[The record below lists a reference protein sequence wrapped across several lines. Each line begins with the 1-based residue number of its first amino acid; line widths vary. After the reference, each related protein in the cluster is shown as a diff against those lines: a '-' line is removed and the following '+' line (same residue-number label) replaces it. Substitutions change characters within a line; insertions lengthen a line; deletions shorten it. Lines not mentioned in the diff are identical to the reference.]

1 MPLGSMM
8 EQKNKGRARVKIAVS
23 FVLIIHGIGLLA
35 LLVQGCHKDET
46 TTQQKTE
53 QTPAEQTTPAFA
65 TSNTNITTDTTQ
77 APVNNTQTDVAKTP
91 TDNTTAVP
99 PIGGGEYTIA
109 KGDTYGAIAT
119 KNHVTVKALED
130 ANPGV
135 DPKKLQI
142 GRKIHIPA
150 QPLPSATTASTGTA
164 GSTETTSNG
173 EKMYTVKSGDM
184 LITIAKANGTT
195 VKAIKSANNL
205 ATDSI
210 KVGQKLK
217 IPAKV
222 VETAASNS
230 PATPATR

>member
-35 LLVQGCHKDET
+35 LLVQGCHKDDST
-46 TTQQKTE
+46 PQKTADQTPTE
-53 QTPAEQTTPAFA
+53 QTPQFA
-65 TSNTNITTDTTQ
+65 TTNTNIATEPTPAATATTPGDT
-77 APVNNTQTDVAKTP
+77 AK
-91 TDNTTAVP
+91 AVEP
-99 PIGGGEYTIA
+99 PAAVPIGGAEYIIA
-109 KGDTYGAIAT
+109 KGDTYGSIAT
-119 KNHVTVKALED
+119 KSHVTVKALED

-142 GRKIHIPA
+142 GKKIHIPA
-150 QPLPSATTASTGTA
+150 QPLPSATTASTGTGA
-164 GSTETTSNG
+164 AETTSNG
-173 EKMYTVKSGDM
+173 EKIYTVKSGDM
-184 LITIAKANGTT
+184 LITIAKANSTT